1 MKATLISKENN
12 QAKLEMA
19 FTAEEFEAAINK
31 AYKANRNKYS
41 VDGFRKGK
49 APRSILERRYG
60 EDLFYQ
66 DAIYDMFNSNYKNVL
81 DENDLEVIDNPQV
94 DFDLVASGQPLTMKI
109 DVALFPII
117 DVDGYLGIDVEQY
130 KVNVTDEDVNNDIE
144 SLRKR
149 NARIV
154 SVDREAK
161 EGDTV
166 VLDYAGFVG
175 DEQFEG
181 GTAEGH
187 ELKLGSKT
195 FIPGFED
202 QLIGIKAGESCDV
215 NVTFPE
221 KYQAEKLAGK
231 DAVFHCTVHEV
242 KEEQLP
248 ELDDEFVKDVS
259 EYDTVDELKEETRK
273 RLLAQREDNAVA
285 MAKNMLMDKVA
296 DLTEYEL
303 PAVMVEDEVDR
314 MITEFGQQLM
324 YQGMDLDLY
333 LKYMGLTRE
342 TFRDT
347 VKPDAE
353 KRVKERIVIRSI
365 ADKEG
370 IVATE
375 ADVDEELGKMAE
387 AYGMEVD
394 KMKES
399 FGKEFLESMKKD
411 VIVMRTLDFLFDK
424 ANVVIT
430 DAPEVKEVKAE
441 AEEEAEAEEKTEE

>member
-66 DAIYDMFNSNYKNVL
+66 DAIYDMLNSNYKNVL